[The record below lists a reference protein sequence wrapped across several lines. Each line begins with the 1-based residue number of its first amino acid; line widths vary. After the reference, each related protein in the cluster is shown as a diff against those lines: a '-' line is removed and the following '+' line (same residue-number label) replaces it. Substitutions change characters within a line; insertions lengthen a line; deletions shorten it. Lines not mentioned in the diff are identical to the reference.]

1 MCPEEHTCIQ
11 GFGKSP
17 DYDYTNFDSF
27 NWALLSAFRLM
38 TQDAWEQLY
47 QQVLRASGSAHILFF
62 VAAIFLGSIY
72 LVNLILAIVA
82 MSYDELSKKA
92 QDEAEA
98 AALEESNF
106 QESQRNAEADLA
118 ERRRSSRCVR
128 SPEPSE
134 YSHLSPTREKERR
147 ALRSD
152 DGFAQRVAG
161 AVSKVRP
168 IFLLATFRPISRRVR
183 VATLSWC
190 LPCSKRSPSAFTASS
205 IVLK

>member
-1 MCPEEHTCIQ
+1 
-11 GFGKSP
+11 
-17 DYDYTNFDSF
+17 
-27 NWALLSAFRLM
+27 M

-47 QQVLRASGSAHILFF
+47 QQVLRATGSAHILFF

-106 QESQRNAEADLA
+106 QESQRNAEEADQ
-118 ERRRSSRCVR
+118 RRASHVVR
-128 SPEPSE
+128 SPGHSE
-134 YSHLSPTREKERR
+134 YSHVSLPRER
-147 ALRSD
+147 ASLRSD
-152 DGFAQRVAG
+152 DGYSNHNQRIAG

-168 IFLLATFRPISRRVR
+168 LLLRITFRTVR
-183 VATLSWC
+183 HTFCAAAFVALTDSSCFCCHQLSC
-190 LPCSKRSPSAFTASS
+190 HNFSS
-205 IVLK
+205 CPPLSC